1 MKPYLICP
9 TCGSDDVMKNGM
21 TRRGKQNHKCRDCG
35 RQFVENPK
43 WQPKNTDTLAKIE
56 LLLLERISLA
66 GIARVMGVSKSW
78 LQNYVNHLYTAVE
91 PKATVIPKEVGKHT
105 VQMDELWSFVDNK
118 GNKQWVW
125 LAIDAKT
132 REVIGCHIGDRSL
145 KSALALWDSLPSVYR
160 QCAKIY
166 SDHWEAYAAVLPTK
180 RHQPVGKESG
190 LTSYIERLNNT
201 LRQRISRLVR
211 KTLSFSKKLENHKGA
226 IWNFIHDYNHQIRLA
241 MLKTQPPQFSPSFT

>member
-1 MKPYLICP
+1 MVASLSKTLSGKPRTP
-9 TCGSDDVMKNGM
+9 TPG
-21 TRRGKQNHKCRDCG
+21 
-35 RQFVENPK
+35 
-43 WQPKNTDTLAKIE
+43 AKIE

-66 GIARVMGVSKSW
+66 GIARVMDVSESW
-78 LQNYVNHLYTAVE
+78 LQNYVNHLYAAVE
-91 PKATVIPKEVGKHT
+91 QKATVIPKQVGKHT
-105 VQMDELWSFVDNK
+105 VQMDELWSFVDDK

-145 KSALALWDSLPSVYR
+145 KSAQALWDSLPSVYR

-166 SDHWEAYAAVLPTK
+166 TDHWEAYAAVLPSK
-180 RHQPVGKESG
+180 RHKSVGKESG

-201 LRQRISRLVR
+201 LRQRVSRLVR
-211 KTLSFSKKLENHKGA
+211 KTLSFSKKLENHKSA

-241 MLKTQPPQFSPSFT
+241 MLKARLPEFYLSFT

>member
-1 MKPYLICP
+1 VVASLWKILS
-9 TCGSDDVMKNGM
+9 G
-21 TRRGKQNHKCRDCG
+21 
-35 RQFVENPK
+35 NPK
-43 WQPKNTDTLAKIE
+43 TPTPGAKIE

-125 LAIDAKT
+125 LAMDAKT

-211 KTLSFSKKLENHKGA
+211 KTLSFSKKLENHQGA